1 MPKNDNPL
9 TSRNIPEAPIL
20 TDQTD
25 QEKLKD
31 DLKEVG
37 IDTDEIE
44 RADEVPQEKWLTE
57 QKSIVQQ
64 DSNTLQKGKTPKS
77 SPTQQRSKTTKPSE
91 TVKQSNTQQE
101 GKEAKQQKTA
111 LNSNTQKES
120 KTAENL
126 KTDLQKEG
134 KTGKHREPIYTIKK
148 TVYMTQEHDDK
159 LYELMDAFKKR
170 TGVKL
175 KDQEIIRRCI
185 ETATINSLMP

>member
-37 IDTDEIE
+37 IDTDEMK
-44 RADEVPQEKWLTE
+44 RADEVLQEKWLTE
-57 QKSIVQQ
+57 QKSIAPQ
-64 DSNTLQKGKTPKS
+64 DSNTQQKG
-77 SPTQQRSKTTKPSE
+77 KTTKPSK
-91 TVKQSNTQQE
+91 TVKQSNTHQE

-111 LNSNTQKES
+111 PNSNIQK
-120 KTAENL
+120 K
-126 KTDLQKEG
+126 G
-134 KTGKHREPIYTIKK
+134 KTEKHREPMYTIKK

-159 LYELMDAFKKR
+159 LYDLMDAFKKR